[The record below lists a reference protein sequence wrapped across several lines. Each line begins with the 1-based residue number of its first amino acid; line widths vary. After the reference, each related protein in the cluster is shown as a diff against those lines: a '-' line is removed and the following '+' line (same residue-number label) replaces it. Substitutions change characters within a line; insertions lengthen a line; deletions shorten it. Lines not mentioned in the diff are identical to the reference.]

1 MTLNKPKIST
11 KPEAVVR
18 EIKRATPKKYSADE
32 KIRIILEGLRG
43 ETTINEL
50 CRREGIQSNMYYR
63 WSKACP
69 RENGEHL
76 EAGKKRLHGDITR
89 EATSSEVGDLRK
101 ENSQLK
107 EIVANLTI
115 KNEVLKKSLRGLD
128 NDLDE

>member
-76 EAGKKRLHGDITR
+76 EAGKKLSLVKSPSG
-89 EATSSEVGDLRK
+89 L
-101 ENSQLK
+101 
-107 EIVANLTI
+107 
-115 KNEVLKKSLRGLD
+115 KSLCESLYSD
-128 NDLDE
+128 CILSQ